1 MNILPLTAAGLVY
14 MALVWLAT
22 PRTAEGAQFFGGRS
36 KSGAAPGLLLL
47 AASAAISW
55 IFAKSIVNAA
65 SLTAAFGAWGGV
77 GYAAYYLSFIVVA
90 VAAYVIRTRGGHRSL
105 PAFVADRYGAL
116 CMKLFLLAVGVRLF
130 NEVWSNTKV
139 VGLFFGPEGDAAYWS
154 AVAVFTLFT
163 AFYTLKSG
171 LRGSILTDGVQM
183 LLAAFLLV
191 VILGAIYPTLST
203 EFPEISAAQSAGGIT
218 FALLALVQVAS
229 YGFHDPVL
237 TDRAFITNPKTM
249 LKAFAVAGLVGGGFI
264 MLFGLTGFY
273 ALAVGHEGGNIMSSI
288 AGAVSLPLLVVFNV
302 MMLTTAGSTLDSTF
316 SSTAKLT
323 ALDFSARRA
332 PEDRSAMKWGR
343 AAIVAVALLGNLP
356 LLTLY
361 VGETG
366 PAVIAAT
373 TISGTMIMGLAPIFL
388 LAFFRRAGALS
399 FHLSLW
405 TGFALGVL
413 LALHNAR
420 PFDIFPEWLAMG
432 SGKYA
437 DDLGVNFFGL
447 LLCCALFLAGGCV
460 SPRRAR
466 ISNTQA
472 EVSAV
477 QVSNEK

>member
-1 MNILPLTAAGLVY
+1 MMNILPLTAAGLVY
-14 MALVWLAT
+14 MALVWIAT
-22 PRTAEGAQFFGGRS
+22 PRTAEGAEFFGGRS
-36 KSGAAPGLLLL
+36 RKGAAPGFLLL

-65 SLTAAFGAWGGV
+65 SLTAAFGVWGGI

-90 VAAYVIRTRGGHRSL
+90 VAAYFIRVRGNHRSL
-105 PAFVADRYGAL
+105 PAFVASRYGPL

-139 VGLFFGPEGDAAYWS
+139 VGLFFGPEGDSAYWS
-154 AVAVFTLFT
+154 AVVVFTLFT

-203 EFPEISAAQSAGGIT
+203 QFPEITPAQSAGGVT
-218 FALLALVQVAS
+218 FALLALVQIAS

-249 LKAFAVAGLVGGGFI
+249 LKAFVVAGLVGGSFI
-264 MLFGLTGFY
+264 VLFGLTGFY
-273 ALAVGHEGGNIMSSI
+273 ALAVGYEGGNIMASI
-288 AGAVSLPLLVVFNV
+288 AGAVSLPLLIVFNV

-323 ALDFSARRA
+323 ALDFTARRS
-332 PEDRSAMKWGR
+332 EDDKSAMRWGR
-343 AAIVAVALLGNLP
+343 IAIVAVALLGNLP

-361 VGETG
+361 VGDHIG

-373 TISGTMIMGLAPIFL
+373 TISGTMIMGLAPVFL
-388 LAFFRRAGALS
+388 LAFFKKAGALS

-405 TGFALGVL
+405 TGFALGIL
-413 LALHNAR
+413 LAAA
-420 PFDIFPEWLAMG
+420 PGVFPEWTALG

-437 DDLGVNFFGL
+437 DDLGVNLFGL
-447 LLCCALFLAGGCV
+447 LLCCGLFVLGGFI
-460 SPRRAR
+460 SPAPAR
-466 ISNTQA
+466 PAPAHPAPTHPAPAARQN
-472 EVSAV
+472 
-477 QVSNEK
+477 

>member
-1 MNILPLTAAGLVY
+1 MMNILPLTAAGVVY

-36 KSGAAPGLLLL
+36 RAGAAPGFLLL

-65 SLTAAFGAWGGV
+65 SLTAAFGLWGGI
-77 GYAAYYLSFIVVA
+77 GYAFYYLSFIVVA
-90 VAAYVIRTRGGHRSL
+90 VAAYFIRVRGGHRSL
-105 PAFVADRYGAL
+105 PAFVAGRYGEV

-139 VGLFFGPEGDAAYWS
+139 VGLFFGAEGDSAYWS

-191 VILGAIYPTLST
+191 VVLGAIYPSLST
-203 EFPEISAAQSAGGIT
+203 QFPETTAAQTAGGIT
-218 FALLALVQVAS
+218 FALLALVQIAS

-237 TDRAFITNPKTM
+237 TDRAFLASPKTT
-249 LKAFAVAGLVGGGFI
+249 LKAFAAAGIVGGSFI
-264 MLFGLTGFY
+264 VLFGLTGFY
-273 ALAVGHEGGNIMSSI
+273 ALSVGHSGGNIMSSI
-288 AGAVSLPLLVVFNV
+288 AGAVSLPLLIVFNV

-323 ALDFSARRA
+323 ALDFSGRKS
-332 PEDRSAMKWGR
+332 EGDQSAMRWGR
-343 AAIVAVALLGNLP
+343 FAIVAVALLGNLP

-361 VGETG
+361 VGDQIG

-373 TISGTMIMGLAPIFL
+373 TVSGTMIMGLAPVFL
-388 LAFFRRAGALS
+388 LAFFKRAGALS

-413 LALHNAR
+413 LAAA
-420 PFDIFPEWLAMG
+420 PGAIPEWMALG

-437 DDLGVNFFGL
+437 DDLGVNLFGL
-447 LLCCALFLAGGCV
+447 MLCCGLFFLGGYAAP
-460 SPRRAR
+460 SRSFRP
-466 ISNTQA
+466 SQN
-472 EVSAV
+472 
-477 QVSNEK
+477 